1 MSSIGRQTKKTIG
14 FSIELPENI
23 TEYTSTIQL
32 FFANNHRQSIIDYP
46 ILIQPS
52 MPINVEFLPMS
63 IRSQRVVIRHLC
75 LSYIEVKAIVYSKS
89 VREICFFFHIEITT
103 IFIFRNRFLEINAI

>member
-1 MSSIGRQTKKTIG
+1 MSSVGRQTRKTIG

-32 FFANNHRQSIIDYP
+32 FFSNNHQQSIIDYP

-63 IRSQRVVIRHLC
+63 IRSQRVVISHLC

-89 VREICFFFHIEITT
+89 SVREICFFRIEIMT
-103 IFIFRNRFLEINAI
+103 IFTFF